1 MAAAPQSAFD
11 QLVDRYYRDWW
22 RLSPAAGSRA
32 GLYEFDAALELPGVE
47 WIEQRKRHLAQASA
61 ALRSIKVPPSGTL
74 AALDRRTFES
84 HLSVGELRIDQ
95 LQHWRQDPSGPLT
108 DAVDAVFELVMRRD
122 LAKDETAYAIVSRL
136 EKLPANL
143 RAARDRIDD
152 PVALWNAVADQTVPG
167 GIEFVRDAARELSA
181 RHPRLSGQVESA
193 AALACIALEEYGQWV
208 HSLQERKLKEE
219 VAAGPA
225 ALARLVRGWH
235 GIDRSLDEIET
246 LGWTLVQFFRD
257 ELEQHAR
264 RIDPGATWQQIM
276 DRARDT
282 FAATDRDMLAEYR
295 RVTEDLRSRMIHEGV
310 LGLPP
315 GETCKV
321 ISAPAFLRAL
331 LPTAAYT
338 SPGPLDPRQIG
349 VFFVSDPGP
358 GLAPTAYRANV
369 AQHYGIEETCV
380 HEAYPGH
387 HVQLCWANRAGSLTR
402 QMADHIIFM
411 EGWTLYCEQWMID
424 ADWFPDPALKIN
436 YLVGQLWRAYRMI
449 IDVGVHTRRMT
460 VPQAVTM
467 LMEGVGFTRERAVA
481 ELNWYSQSPGVPL
494 SYMMGKRDTLD
505 LRDAFLKGNLVES
518 AGRSPSPSQGEGRGE
533 GKDLRSLDGPAD
545 RKTSTL
551 RDFHSWLLQFGSIPQ
566 RWLWEHMPK

>member
-1 MAAAPQSAFD
+1 MTTPSNTFD
-11 QLVDRYYRDWW
+11 QLVDRYYRELW
-22 RLSPAAGSRA
+22 RLSPSAGSRA
-32 GLYEFDAALELPGVE
+32 GLYEFDHDLEIPGAE
-47 WIEQRKRHLAQASA
+47 WIEKRRRQLARTA
-61 ALRSIKVPPSGTL
+61 AELRTIEVPPSGTL

-84 HLSVGELRIDQ
+84 HLSIAELRLAD
-95 LQHWRQDPSGPLT
+95 LQHWRQDPSTPIT

-122 LAKDETAYAIVSRL
+122 LAKEETAQAILSRL
-136 EKLPANL
+136 EKFPANL
-143 RAARDRIDD
+143 RSARDRIDD
-152 PVALWNAVADQTVPG
+152 PVALWNAVAEQTVPG
-167 GIEFVRDAARELSA
+167 GIEFVHDAARELSV
-181 RHPRLSGQVESA
+181 RHPRRCAQIESA
-193 AALACIALEEYGQWV
+193 AALACTALQEYGHWI
-208 HSLQERKLKEE
+208 HSLRGRKVKED
-219 VAAGPA
+219 VAAGPVV
-225 ALARLVRGWH
+225 LARLVREWH
-235 GIDRSLDEIET
+235 GIASSIDEIET

-264 RIDPGATWQQIM
+264 RIDPVGTWQQIM
-276 DRARDT
+276 DRAREE
-282 FAATDRDMLAEYR
+282 FAGTDRDMLAEYR
-295 RVTEDLRSRMIHEGV
+295 RVTEDLRRRMIREGV
-310 LGLPP
+310 LDLPP
-315 GETCKV
+315 GEICKV

-349 VFFVSDPGP
+349 VFFVSDPDP
-358 GLAPTAYRANV
+358 RLAPDAYRANV

-411 EGWTLYCEQWMID
+411 EGWTLYCEQWMIE
-424 ADWFPDPALKIN
+424 ADWFPDAALRIN

-494 SYMMGKRDTLD
+494 SYMMGKRETLD
-505 LRDAFLKGNLVES
+505 LRDAFLKRRG
-518 AGRSPSPSQGEGRGE
+518 AGLSE
-533 GKDLRSLDGPAD
+533 
-545 RKTSTL
+545 
-551 RDFHSWLLQFGSIPQ
+551 FHSWLLQFGSIPQ
-566 RWLWEHMPK
+566 RWLWEHLPD